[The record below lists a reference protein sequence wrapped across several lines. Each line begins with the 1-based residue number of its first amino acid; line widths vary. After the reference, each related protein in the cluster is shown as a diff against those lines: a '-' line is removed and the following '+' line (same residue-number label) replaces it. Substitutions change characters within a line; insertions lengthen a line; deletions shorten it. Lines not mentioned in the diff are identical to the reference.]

1 MGLTSSLQI
10 GASGLLSSQ
19 AAIQVAGNNLA
30 NIATD
35 GFHRTDAQATAV
47 RAIEVQNGQFI
58 GQGVQISAINRLV
71 DEALESRLRSAVSGQ
86 SASLS
91 AQNLFSE
98 IEAIENELSDVDLST
113 RLATF
118 FNAWSDLAN
127 NPQDLSLRTLVVEEA
142 GTLTDFIQ
150 STRGSFADLEARID
164 DRLTNAVNT
173 ADGLLTQIAEI
184 NTSIALQEGGTGGEA
199 SGLRDRRDLLLTELS
214 QFMDISTV
222 EQPGGALDVYVGSIP
237 IILNGESRGL
247 EAQTQVVNGELVTT
261 LHVAADGSPLEI
273 SSGELGSLVD
283 FRGRFLD
290 DAIDTLNT
298 FTNALIFEVNQ
309 LHSQGQ
315 GLNLLDSITGTS
327 VVDDPAAVLT
337 DTAAGLDFTP
347 GHGSFQVHV
356 TQGSTGQRVTT
367 TISVDLDGINAAADT
382 TLNSLAADLNA
393 VANISASVTPDG
405 RLQLGAD
412 ASDFQFS
419 FSDDSSGVLAALGVN
434 TFFTG
439 SDAFDVGINQG
450 LVGDPRFIAAARDH
464 LPGDNRGALAI
475 ADLRNTGQD
484 DLNGLTLPGFWNR
497 HVEDIAIQT
506 AQARE
511 QLQADT
517 VVTENLQVQQQAFSG
532 VNADEETINLLTFQR
547 MYQANARF
555 IGVVDELMQTL
566 LNLV

>member
-315 GLNLLDSITGTS
+315 G
-327 VVDDPAAVLT
+327 
-337 DTAAGLDFTP
+337 
-347 GHGSFQVHV
+347 
-356 TQGSTGQRVTT
+356 
-367 TISVDLDGINAAADT
+367 
-382 TLNSLAADLNA
+382 
-393 VANISASVTPDG
+393 
-405 RLQLGAD
+405 
-412 ASDFQFS
+412 
-419 FSDDSSGVLAALGVN
+419 
-434 TFFTG
+434 
-439 SDAFDVGINQG
+439 
-450 LVGDPRFIAAARDH
+450 
-464 LPGDNRGALAI
+464 
-475 ADLRNTGQD
+475 
-484 DLNGLTLPGFWNR
+484 
-497 HVEDIAIQT
+497 
-506 AQARE
+506 
-511 QLQADT
+511 
-517 VVTENLQVQQQAFSG
+517 
-532 VNADEETINLLTFQR
+532 
-547 MYQANARF
+547 
-555 IGVVDELMQTL
+555 
-566 LNLV
+566 